1 MNTQKEGVEK
11 MMVEL
16 AAIKASVD
24 ELEALIE
31 AGEMA
36 PEIEEA
42 FLALQKARRQMYR
55 VLYNLKS

>member
-11 MMVEL
+11 MMSQL
-16 AAIKASVD
+16 TAIKVVVD

-31 AGEMA
+31 AGETA
-36 PEIEEA
+36 PEVEEA